1 LKVVDVK
8 NVILWLL
15 AMMMENVSN
24 IAMER
29 NAIFSLMMENPIFNA
44 MNKSVAFAF
53 KVFYF

>member
-15 AMMMENVSN
+15 TMMMENVKN
-24 IAMER
+24 IVMER
-29 NAIFSLMMENPIFNA
+29 NVIFSLMMENPNFNA
-44 MNKSVAFAF
+44 MNQSVAFAF